1 MFGKMK
7 KTSAVMVSEGDIFEK
22 KDKVP
27 SYFVVDKLLNF
38 APAPVHVRLIEKG
51 GNNRLVTVAL
61 ATLLD
66 EKHWVLK
73 KDI

>member
-7 KTSAVMVSEGDIFEK
+7 KNSAPMVSEGDIFEK

-38 APAPVHVRLIEKG
+38 APAPVHVRLVEQG

-66 EKHWVLK
+66 EKYWVYK